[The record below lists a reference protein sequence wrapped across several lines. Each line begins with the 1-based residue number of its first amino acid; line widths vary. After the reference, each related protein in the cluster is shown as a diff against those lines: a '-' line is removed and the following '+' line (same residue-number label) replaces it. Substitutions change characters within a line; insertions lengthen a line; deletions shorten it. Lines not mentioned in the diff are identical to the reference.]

1 MFALACLLSA
11 LAALPFYLSSPNQRL
26 LAARRPALRG
36 VGYALLLA
44 ALVLGTLGS
53 DFASGL
59 FATLTAL
66 MLALVALPYLAL
78 VRGEAA

>member
-1 MFALACLLSA
+1 MYALACLLSA

-26 LAARRPALRG
+26 LPAHRPALHG
-36 VGYALLLA
+36 VGYALLVA
-44 ALVLGTLGS
+44 ALLLGTLGS

-66 MLALVALPYLAL
+66 MLAMVALPYLAL
-78 VRGEAA
+78 ARSGAA

>member
-26 LAARRPALRG
+26 LAAHRPALRG
-36 VGYALLLA
+36 VGCVLLLA

-66 MLALVALPYLAL
+66 MLAMVLLPYLAL
-78 VRGEAA
+78 LRRSAA